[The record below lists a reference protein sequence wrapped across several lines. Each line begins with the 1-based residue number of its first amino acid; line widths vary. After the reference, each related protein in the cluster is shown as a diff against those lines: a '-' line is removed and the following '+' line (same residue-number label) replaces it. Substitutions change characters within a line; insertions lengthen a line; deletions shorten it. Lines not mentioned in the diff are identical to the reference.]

1 MEAMNMKLSVALL
14 VVIMVAFSGIQKSA
28 AADAP
33 APSPAS
39 DATLFVPT
47 FFASLV
53 ALALGFLF

>member
-1 MEAMNMKLSVALL
+1 MKLSVALL
-14 VVIMVAFSGIQKSA
+14 VLIMVALSGIQKAA

-33 APSPAS
+33 APAPAS

-47 FFASLV
+47 FFASLT